1 QKAGTEDA
9 GRRPEGHG
17 QLFAQEDEILGPRPG
32 SQSNEMV
39 GQDRGEQEEDDR
51 EDPSTGTP
59 PTLRLESS
67 LNPAIEEKRRG
78 DPQPDR
84 DQGDREEVE
93 WVGDGVRDKKDG
105 GHPNSNDPGEEDGEG
120 PTGGRER
127 PCVMEGWHERKEDG
141 AEGEESG
148 EKVDQL
154 DLACCHRSPPRG
166 SCGSGQS
173 ELA

>member
-1 QKAGTEDA
+1 EQK
-9 GRRPEGHG
+9 
-17 QLFAQEDEILGPRPG
+17 
-32 SQSNEMV
+32 
-39 GQDRGEQEEDDR
+39 EDDR

-59 PTLRLESS
+59 PTLRLESI

-173 ELA
+173 ELAVDDRHGLSPDADHFRLAGLCLHGHLDSTRVVNL